1 MAKNELPFTKYA
13 EILKLEKMHGVEI
26 GSAYNNEIQCGQF
39 IDYIGQDLKQ
49 NLNKEFFGSLCDG
62 STDSA
67 TLDEEVVYIS
77 HFDPGPKVLMRWLLK
92 PHFLVLEM

>member
-49 NLNKEFFGSLCDG
+49 NVNKEFFGTLCDG
-62 STDSA
+62 SRDSA

-77 HFDPGPKVLMRWLLK
+77 HFDPGPTGSNEMAVK
-92 PHFLVLEM
+92 PHFWVLEM